1 MIGVALEVEYNVLE
15 GLSQSNKSNST
26 RLHEVLESWMNT
38 MSTDFTL
45 ETIIEALEAPVLN
58 HNLTAGKIQQFLSDP
73 KIYSK
78 YQRKNDFVRQ

>member
-58 HNLTAGKIQQFLSDP
+58 HNLTAGKIRQFLSIP

-78 YQRKNDFVRQ
+78 YQCKNDFVRQ

>member
-26 RLHEVLESWMNT
+26 RLHEVLESWKNT
-38 MSTDFTL
+38 MPTDVTW

-58 HNLTAGKIQQFLSDP
+58 HNLTGGKIRQFLSDP
-73 KIYSK
+73 KTYSK
-78 YQRKNDFVRQ
+78 YQCKNDFVRQ